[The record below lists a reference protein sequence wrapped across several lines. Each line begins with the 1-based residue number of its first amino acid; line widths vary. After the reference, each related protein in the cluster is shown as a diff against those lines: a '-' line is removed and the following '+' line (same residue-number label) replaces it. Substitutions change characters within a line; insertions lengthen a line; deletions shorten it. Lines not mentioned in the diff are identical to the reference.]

1 MTATADPVDGAVE
14 GAPLAGVRVVEVSS
28 YLSGPFAAQVL
39 VDLGAYVI
47 KVEPPDGDPY
57 RRVGPQHGD
66 QGVMFRATNQGKDSL
81 FIDLKTSDGLE
92 EFHGLLGVADILI
105 SNWRP
110 AVAGGFGLT
119 AETVRERWPR
129 LVWVR
134 VSGFGQDGPNADD
147 PAFDSIIVARSG
159 LLAEMPGGSLPPMY
173 IADKVTAL
181 MAAQSAMAALLRR
194 VHTDTGAV
202 IDIAMLDALAY
213 FNAGEMMAGHLR
225 VGQSDPG
232 VLRQLRANQP
242 LATSD
247 GAIVMS
253 PVSGRKLKAAL
264 EALGI
269 ADRAD
274 EIRTAPDP
282 ISATERFYAVM
293 SERVAQLDT
302 AAVVDALRTADVP
315 VSARAS
321 IAEHFDDPQVLHNGT
336 YRLVEDTEGG
346 TWRRVRYPGLFRS

>member
-1 MTATADPVDGAVE
+1 MNGALE
-14 GAPLAGVRVVEVSS
+14 PGGGASDAAPLAGVRVLEASS
-28 YLSGPFAAQVL
+28 YLSGPYAAQVL
-39 VDLGAYVI
+39 VDLGASVI

-57 RRVGPQHGD
+57 RRVGPQFGG
-66 QGVMFRATNQGKDSL
+66 QGVMYRATNQGKDSL
-81 FIDLKTSDGLE
+81 RIDLKTTDGLE
-92 EFHGLLGVADILI
+92 EFHGALAAADVLI

-110 AVAGGFGLT
+110 AVAGSFGLT
-119 AETVRERWPR
+119 AESVRRRWPR

-134 VSGFGQDGPNADD
+134 VSGFGQQGPNADD

-159 LLAEMPGGSLPPMY
+159 LLDEMPDGALPPMY

-181 MAAQSAMAALLRR
+181 MAAQAALAALLRR
-194 VHTDTGAV
+194 VDTGQGAI
-202 IDIAMLDALAY
+202 IDIAMIDALAY

-225 VGQSDPG
+225 VGDPDPG

-242 LATSD
+242 LSTSD

-269 ADRAD
+269 ADRVD
-274 EIRTAPDP
+274 EIRSAADP

-293 SERVAQLDT
+293 AERVAELDT
-302 AAVVDALRTADVP
+302 ATVVEALRTADVP

-321 IAEHFDDPQVLHNGT
+321 IAEHFDDPQVVYNGT
-336 YRLVEDTEGG
+336 YRLVEDADLG
-346 TWRRVRYPGLFRS
+346 TWRRVRYPALFRS